1 MLSACMDHA
10 AALTPVAGPGP
21 PVLEGGGVSDVVLLR
36 VGSREVAVTAAGQSL
51 SLLVHGNRDGMSAVQ
66 VPFWRCLSRWAQL
79 GWPAPC
85 HRRCDA

>member
-51 SLLVHGNRDGMSAVQ
+51 SLFVHGLSASH

-85 HRRCDA
+85 PCHHRCDA